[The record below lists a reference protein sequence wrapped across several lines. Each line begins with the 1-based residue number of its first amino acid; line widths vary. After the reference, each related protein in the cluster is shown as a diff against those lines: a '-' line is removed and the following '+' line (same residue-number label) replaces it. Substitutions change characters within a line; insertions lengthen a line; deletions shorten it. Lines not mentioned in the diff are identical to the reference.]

1 MELVKMIRNNV
12 IRMVPIDAVAL
23 REAEGYKK
31 ESEEPQTPSNPPAND
46 EGGKL
51 DTDEG
56 EGSQNGNTGDGDGTQ
71 TPDGNDGEGEGSQ
84 TPDGNDGEGEGSQ
97 TPDGNDGEGEGSQT
111 PDGNDGEGEGIQ
123 TPEDKFTEEE
133 LKEKSINDL
142 RKIAKNSGIVGFMN
156 MSKETLVGIIV
167 ASQE

>member
-84 TPDGNDGEGEGSQ
+84 TPDGNDGEGEG
-97 TPDGNDGEGEGSQT
+97 
-111 PDGNDGEGEGIQ
+111 IQ

>member
-12 IRMVPIDAVAL
+12 IRMVPIDAVAQ

-31 ESEEPQTPSNPPAND
+31 ESEEPQTPSNPPANNED
-46 EGGKL
+46 GKL
-51 DTDEG
+51 
-56 EGSQNGNTGDGDGTQ
+56 GT
-71 TPDGNDGEGEGSQ
+71 GEGEGSQ
-84 TPDGNDGEGEGSQ
+84 TPGE
-97 TPDGNDGEGEGSQT
+97 
-111 PDGNDGEGEGIQ
+111 
-123 TPEDKFTEEE
+123 KFTEEE

-142 RKIAKNSGIVGFMN
+142 RKIAKDSGIAGFMN

>member
-12 IRMVPIDAVAL
+12 IRMVPIDAVAQ

-31 ESEEPQTPSNPPAND
+31 ESEEPQTPSNPPANG
-46 EGGKL
+46 EGDRL
-51 DTDEG
+51 DTGEG

-71 TPDGNDGEGEGSQ
+71 TPGGNDGEGEGSQ
-84 TPDGNDGEGEGSQ
+84 TPGE
-97 TPDGNDGEGEGSQT
+97 
-111 PDGNDGEGEGIQ
+111 
-123 TPEDKFTEEE
+123 KFTEEE

-142 RKIAKNSGIVGFMN
+142 RKIAKDSGIAGFMN

>member
-97 TPDGNDGEGEGSQT
+97 TPDGNDGEGEG
-111 PDGNDGEGEGIQ
+111 IQ

>member
-12 IRMVPIDAVAL
+12 IRMVPIDAVAQ

-31 ESEEPQTPSNPPAND
+31 ESEEPQTPSNPPANNED
-46 EGGKL
+46 GKL
-51 DTDEG
+51 GTGEG

-71 TPDGNDGEGEGSQ
+71 TPEGNDGEGEGSQ
-84 TPDGNDGEGEGSQ
+84 TPGE
-97 TPDGNDGEGEGSQT
+97 
-111 PDGNDGEGEGIQ
+111 
-123 TPEDKFTEEE
+123 KFTEEE

-142 RKIAKNSGIVGFMN
+142 RKIAKDSGIAGFMN

>member
-12 IRMVPIDAVAL
+12 IRMVPIDAVAQ

-46 EGGKL
+46 EGDKL
-51 DTDEG
+51 GTGEG

-71 TPDGNDGEGEGSQ
+71 TPDGNDGEGKGSQ

-97 TPDGNDGEGEGSQT
+97 TPG
-111 PDGNDGEGEGIQ
+111 
-123 TPEDKFTEEE
+123 DKFTEEE

-142 RKIAKNSGIVGFMN
+142 RKIAKESGIAGFMN

>member
-12 IRMVPIDAVAL
+12 IRMVPIDAVTQ

-31 ESEEPQTPSNPPAND
+31 ESEEPQTPSNPPSND
-46 EGGKL
+46 ESGKL
-51 DTDEG
+51 GTGEG
-56 EGSQNGNTGDGDGTQ
+56 EGSQNGNTGDGDGAQ
-71 TPDGNDGEGEGSQ
+71 TPDGKDGEGEGPQ
-84 TPDGNDGEGEGSQ
+84 TPG
-97 TPDGNDGEGEGSQT
+97 
-111 PDGNDGEGEGIQ
+111 
-123 TPEDKFTEEE
+123 DKFTEEE

-142 RKIAKNSGIVGFMN
+142 RKIAKESGIAGFMN

>member
-12 IRMVPIDAVAL
+12 IRMVPIDAVAQ

-51 DTDEG
+51 GTGEG

-84 TPDGNDGEGEGSQ
+84 TPG
-97 TPDGNDGEGEGSQT
+97 
-111 PDGNDGEGEGIQ
+111 
-123 TPEDKFTEEE
+123 DKFTEEE

-142 RKIAKNSGIVGFMN
+142 RKIAKDSGIAGFMN